1 MLYAF
6 FCVIKK
12 TMFASGISSSNF
24 VPESDAQIKYHF
36 HGQIPNYYSYF
47 VLSIEILLIH
57 QFVYI

>member
-1 MLYAF
+1 
-6 FCVIKK
+6 
-12 TMFASGISSSNF
+12 MFASGISSSNF